1 MARVCSVC
9 GKGTTFGHNVS
20 HSNRR
25 TNRRWVANLKRVH
38 GRFPDGK
45 VRTAYVCVKC
55 LICNWRLGGTAQFYF
70 IYKANG

>member
-25 TNRRWVANLKRVH
+25 TNRRWVANLKR
-38 GRFPDGK
+38 
-45 VRTAYVCVKC
+45 
-55 LICNWRLGGTAQFYF
+55 
-70 IYKANG
+70 

>member
-55 LICNWRLGGTAQFYF
+55 L
-70 IYKANG
+70 KAGKVEVL